1 MQHSHN
7 SEVST
12 DISAAYEWSTDLAT
26 WNASGDTVN
35 GTTVT
40 VTTDNSGGTTTAT
53 ATVEG
58 TEVDSVFLKLSVSN
72 TSE

>member
-7 SEVST
+7 SNLADDVSAT
-12 DISAAYEWSTDLAT
+12 YEWSTDLSS
-26 WNASGDTVN
+26 WNASGASAD

-40 VTTDNSGGTTTAT
+40 ITTDNSGGTTTAT

-58 TEVDSVFLKLSVSN
+58 TNQDDIFIKLSVSN
-72 TSE
+72 E